1 MWHKIINFLRKA
13 EKFALSI
20 ILKLYRFFAFVFG
33 KLKAFFDRSGRVF
46 LRNFALAVAVLY
58 VIGAVAFGLRLY
70 KQQRTDKIDLWVS
83 CIYPFPVA
91 NVGRSL
97 HFSKELLFKIKWAEN
112 FAAKTQTDIPED
124 LPRQILDDMMS
135 DAMIMQEAS
144 RLGVRINQKDVDQRF
159 DIVIQEIGNEERA
172 VEYVESYYGMTLGQL
187 KRQAVPKIITEEIK
201 QREFIGIKAKHIL
214 IKDDAKAAEVLQK
227 VKDGGNFDELAKE
240 FSEDTTTRDN
250 GGLIAD
256 GEYFYRGSGLAQE
269 VENALFALNKGQ
281 NSELVKSELGNHI
294 FYIEDKTGHIDLSL
308 DAWLE
313 QIKNK
318 YRNRVWI

>member
-1 MWHKIINFLRKA
+1 MWHKIIDFLRKS
-13 EKFALSI
+13 EKIALSV
-20 ILKLYRFFAFVFG
+20 ILKIYRSLAFVFG
-33 KLKAFFDRSGRVF
+33 KFKIFFDKSGRIF
-46 LRNFALAVAVLY
+46 LRNFVLALIVLY
-58 VIGAVAFGLRLY
+58 VIGGVAFGVRLY
-70 KQQRTDKIDLWVS
+70 KQQRTDKIDLWAS
-83 CIYPFPVA
+83 YIYPFPVA

-97 HFSKELLFKIKWAEN
+97 HFSRELLFKIEWAEN
-112 FAAKTQTDIPED
+112 FATKTQTEIPEN
-124 LPRQILDDMMS
+124 LPRQILDDILS

-187 KRQAVPKIITEEIK
+187 KRQAVPKIVTEEIK
-201 QREFIGIKAKHIL
+201 QREFIGVKAKHIL
-214 IKDDAKAAEVLQK
+214 IKDDGKAAEVLQK

-256 GEYFYRGSGLAQE
+256 GEYFYRGSGLTAE
-269 VENALFALNKGQ
+269 VENALFGLNKGQ
-281 NSELVKSELGNHI
+281 YSELVKSELGNHI

-313 QIKNK
+313 QIKDK